1 LHELGYFISDQHAGN
16 SYDMSIY
23 VQDAKTNSENGPER
37 VNEGC
42 LLQYA
47 ECLGLLGAKFVVRFS
62 DTIDVHINQVLSA
75 SRHVVYVNVV
85 EPLLRFLL
93 ISKGYILLH
102 SACVGMNESGILLSA
117 LPDTGKT
124 SLTLKCINEG
134 FSFLSDD
141 MTILRLPNQALCF
154 PKPLTISWS
163 TYKSSP
169 DLPKNAIHN
178 NLFFRVQ
185 SLIHSKRGRQFM
197 HKIGNYNSMPVL
209 TLNAVAQIVIK
220 PPKFK
225 IVDIIRPAILK
236 EEIAIESLYFLQN
249 DNYHNYQCIESVPK
263 ETSLRKAVE
272 NSDHAFLFPP
282 LSRLFSQI
290 TIKGMSFQ
298 ELIQKERDMLEGFF
312 MNIRCRSLHGT
323 NKSWYSMIKSDLFRH
338 PAN

>member
-1 LHELGYFISDQHAGN
+1 LHELDYFIFDQHAGGGNN
-16 SYDMSIY
+16 SYDMSIF
-23 VQDAKTNSENGPER
+23 VQDSTNSENSPEM
-37 VNEGC
+37 VNEDC
-42 LLQYA
+42 LLKYS

-62 DTIDVHINQVLSA
+62 DTIAIYVNQVLSA

-102 SACVGMNESGILLSA
+102 SACVGTNESGILLSA

-124 SLTLKCINEG
+124 SLTLKCINDG

-169 DLPKNAIHN
+169 DLPNNAVHN
-178 NLFFRVQ
+178 KLFFRVQ

-209 TLNAVAQIVIK
+209 TLNAVTQIVIK

-225 IVDIIRPAILK
+225 IVDIIQPEILK

-249 DNYHNYQCIESVPK
+249 DSYQYIESVPK
-263 ETSLRKAVE
+263 ETSLRRAVE

-312 MNIRCRSLHGT
+312 MNIRCRSLNGT
-323 NKSWYSMIKSDLFRH
+323 NKSWYSMIKSDLVRH